1 MSMQQVNLYQN
12 ELRTQKLNY
21 SALMLTQISVILL
34 IVFAIFT
41 GFRYF
46 QLQQHQVSLI
56 ENQQKQKIAMADL
69 QKIQAELS
77 LRKKDTSLA
86 KLITDKTRELAN
98 KQKVY
103 GILSLDKFGN
113 TKGFVEHVSGLA
125 RQRIDGLW
133 LTQIRIASGGTD
145 VTLQGTTSRSALLPK
160 YLQRLSVEK
169 AFSGTEFKSLLMARQ
184 EKKTQWL
191 NFSLQNKKADG
202 ATVK

>member
-46 QLQQHQVSLI
+46 QLQQHQLSLI

-103 GILSLDKFGN
+103 GILSRDEFGN

-125 RQRIDGLW
+125 RQRIEGLW

-145 VTLQGTTSRSALLPK
+145 VTLQGTTSKSALLPK

-191 NFSLQNKKADG
+191 NFSLQNKKTDG

>member
-21 SALMLTQISVILL
+21 SALMLAQISVILL
-34 IVFAIFT
+34 VVFATFT
-41 GFRYF
+41 GFRFF
-46 QLQQHQVSLI
+46 QLQQHQASLI

-77 LRKKDTSLA
+77 LRKKDSKLA

-103 GILSLDKFGN
+103 GILSRDEFGN

-133 LTQIRIASGGTD
+133 LTQIRIASGGAD
-145 VTLQGTTSRSALLPK
+145 VTLQGTTSKSALLPK
-160 YLQRLSVEK
+160 YLQRLSAEK

-191 NFSLQNKKADG
+191 NFSLQNKKTDG
-202 ATVK
+202 ATAK

>member
-46 QLQQHQVSLI
+46 QLQQHQLSLI

-86 KLITDKTRELAN
+86 KLIADKTRELAN

-103 GILSLDKFGN
+103 GILSRDEFGN

-125 RQRIDGLW
+125 RQRIEGLW

-145 VTLQGTTSRSALLPK
+145 VTLQGTTSKSALLPK

-191 NFSLQNKKADG
+191 NFSLQNKKTDG
-202 ATVK
+202 ATAK